1 MENKIF
7 NSIAH
12 IKDISKQKVTKQ
24 RILSVEKIKNPKD
37 GRKTEIDVLP
47 CDVKETKKFCMAM
60 EDKILKLEEAV
71 MSKCCSRDTDDMSQE
86 YELIKKY
93 SIIEYLSYQITDSNN
108 NNKSHSV
115 NNNSTLIG
123 SVTSINK
130 SDIVSHCVCSRE
142 PEKKKSNQEVQEKN
156 KKKVIVTRDST
167 LNWTRWKKIV
177 EKLSS
182 ETTADE
188 VEQLV
193 SCKSDCFFV
202 GTNDLSKQINTLDNV
217 RKSTKMLKDYPQILE
232 WFFRI

>member
-1 MENKIF
+1 
-7 NSIAH
+7 
-12 IKDISKQKVTKQ
+12 
-24 RILSVEKIKNPKD
+24 
-37 GRKTEIDVLP
+37 
-47 CDVKETKKFCMAM
+47 M

-71 MSKCCSRDTDDMSQE
+71 MSKCCSRVTDDMSQE

-142 PEKKKSNQEVQEKN
+142 PEKKKSNQDVQEKN

-167 LNWTRWKKIV
+167 LNWTRWKKFV

-217 RKSTKMLKDYPQILE
+217 RKSIKNVERPSPNTRVVFSNLILRRGKPNSSKKAQETKGRLKNNTTLNKYRSYLKQ
-232 WFFRI
+232 

>member
-1 MENKIF
+1 
-7 NSIAH
+7 
-12 IKDISKQKVTKQ
+12 
-24 RILSVEKIKNPKD
+24 
-37 GRKTEIDVLP
+37 
-47 CDVKETKKFCMAM
+47 M

-142 PEKKKSNQEVQEKN
+142 PEKKKSNQDVQEKN

-217 RKSTKMLKDYPQILE
+217 RKSIKNVERPSPNTRVVFSNLILRRGKPNSSKKAQETKGRLKNNTTLNKYRSYLKQ
-232 WFFRI
+232 